1 MKQSPN
7 LWLHVKKSTRN
18 VTMNRKEKSRKKKNV
33 EKSLKDGAYTKGT
46 YGMGNLCAAFPLLLC
61 SSSLSFLPLLI
72 LCGRFV
78 NFKIE
83 LFIIR
88 RVVRNLLFSS
98 GCRGSVHR
106 SDKTPS
112 ANYINTVCECRSWIV
127 WYLMESNL
135 VFVPGCRGSGHS
147 D

>member
-1 MKQSPN
+1 MSKKVLKMVHTQMEPMGWEIFSPP
-7 LWLHVKKSTRN
+7 
-18 VTMNRKEKSRKKKNV
+18 
-33 EKSLKDGAYTKGT
+33 SL
-46 YGMGNLCAAFPLLLC
+46 
-61 SSSLSFLPLLI
+61 SLSFLPSLI

-106 SDKTPS
+106 SDKTLS
-112 ANYINTVCECRSWIV
+112 ANYINTVYECRSGIV
-127 WYLMESNL
+127 
-135 VFVPGCRGSGHS
+135 
-147 D
+147 